1 MDLSYY
7 GVHRVIE
14 PKGVLPQ
21 PAWRIDNTMSIYDNE
36 LLIDVETLN
45 IDSASFTQIRRQA
58 GDDVNLIGQI
68 MMDIVKNRGKHH
80 NPKTGSGGMLIGTI
94 KEIGKNYPLKD
105 IEVGDRIA
113 TLVSLSL
120 TPLKINEIKKICIN
134 KDQVDIDGQA
144 ILFASGI
151 FAKLPMDMSNKLA
164 LSVLDV
170 AGAPAQTARLVKS
183 GDIVLVIGAS
193 GKSGMLCLH
202 QAKKKVGAN
211 GKVVALC
218 HSDKGLEE
226 VRALNLA
233 DITIKAD
240 ATDALMVHNRLIQAT
255 NGELADLTINCVN
268 VPGTEM
274 STILSTKQNGTVYFF
289 SMATSFTSAA
299 LGAEGIGK
307 DIQMIIGNGYCQ
319 NHANIA
325 LEVLREN
332 KDLRALYEKRY
343 A

>member
-21 PAWRIDNTMSIYDNE
+21 PAWKIDNTMDIYDNE
-36 LLIDVETLN
+36 LLLDVETLN
-45 IDSASFTQIRRQA
+45 IDSASFAQIRREA
-58 GDDVNLIGQI
+58 GDDIDLISQI
-68 MMDIVKNRGKHH
+68 MRDIVNNRGKHH
-80 NPKTGSGGMLIGTI
+80 NPKTGSGGMLIGTV
-94 KEIGKNYPLKD
+94 KEIGLNFPNKSVE
-105 IEVGDRIA
+105 IGDRIA

-120 TPLKINEIKKICIN
+120 TPLKIEEIKRVCLE
-134 KDQVDIDGQA
+134 KDQVDIKGQA

-151 FAKLPMDMSNKLA
+151 FAKLPEDMSNKLA

-170 AGAPAQTARLVKS
+170 AGAPAQTARLVKD
-183 GDIVLVIGAS
+183 GQTVLVIGAS

-202 QAKKKVGAN
+202 QAKKIVGSK
-211 GKVVALC
+211 GKVIALC
-218 HSDKGLEE
+218 HSERGLNE
-226 VRALNLA
+226 VKNLNLA
-233 DITIKAD
+233 DILIKAD
-240 ATDALMVHNRLIQAT
+240 ATNALMVHNELAQAT

-274 STILSTKQNGTVYFF
+274 STILSTKQNGTIYFF
-289 SMATSFTSAA
+289 SMATSFTRAA

-332 KDLRALYEKRY
+332 KNLRALYEKRY

>member
-21 PAWRIDNTMSIYDNE
+21 PAWRLDNTMSVYDNE

-58 GDDVNLIGQI
+58 GDNVDLIKQI

-80 NPKTGSGGMLIGTI
+80 NPKTGSGGMLIGTV
-94 KEIGKNYPLKD
+94 KKIGQNYPNKD
-105 IEVGDRIA
+105 VKVGDRIA

-120 TPLKINEIKKICIN
+120 TPLTIREIKKICID
-134 KDQVDIDGQA
+134 KDQVDINGEA

-151 FAKLPMDMSNKLA
+151 FAKLPDDMSNKLA

-170 AGAPAQTARLVKS
+170 AGAPAQTERLVKQ
-183 GDIVLVIGAS
+183 GDTVLVIGAS

-202 QAKKKVGAN
+202 QAKKNVGED
-211 GKVVALC
+211 GRVIALC
-218 HSDKGLEE
+218 HSDRGLKE
-226 VRALNLA
+226 VQELNLA
-233 DITIKAD
+233 DILIKAD
-240 ATDALMVHNRLIQAT
+240 ATDALMVHNKLVQAT

-274 STILSTKQNGTVYFF
+274 STIMSTKQNGTVYFF

-307 DIQMIIGNGYCQ
+307 DINMIIGNGYCE
-319 NHANIA
+319 NHSEIA
-325 LEVLREN
+325 LKVLREN
-332 KDLRALYEKRY
+332 TKLRELYEKRY